1 MSYFIKKIVIF
12 ILTLVISI
20 SVIDLIIVDPI
31 SDPLLEYQLN
41 KIDKNEI
48 IKSVFIGDSSCGNS
62 IDVSY
67 FDTTVENL
75 SLTGDYNIS
84 NTYRILKRVHI
95 SHPELENVIIMQT
108 FDVFPRNDSDMLNID
123 LNSLNYAERV
133 YSKLQ
138 GLKYMFTV
146 RPFVSFEIDYDND
159 FLKQND
165 KRILKSEKLVLQK
178 DISIE
183 NKKSI
188 LDIKSYCTD
197 NNLNYTFMFGPS
209 INVTKNEKYYSI
221 INFLK
226 INKINFIEE
235 YFELNNLNIGDGFDH
250 VSPIFKMNSTF
261 FYKDRI
267 NF

>member
-20 SVIDLIIVDPI
+20 SLIDLIIDDPI

-67 FDTTVENL
+67 FDTPVQNL

-84 NTYRILKRVHI
+84 NTYRMLKRAHI
-95 SHPELENVIIMQT
+95 SHPELENVFIMQT

-123 LNSLNYAERV
+123 LNSLNYAERI

-146 RPFVSFEIDYDND
+146 RPFVSFEIDLIND
-159 FLKQND
+159 FLKQGVKHTLSDEN
-165 KRILKSEKLVLQK
+165 LVLVK
-178 DISIE
+178 NISTE
-183 NKKSI
+183 NMKSI
-188 LDIKSYCTD
+188 IKIKNYCIN
-197 NNLNYTFMFGPS
+197 NNLKYTFLFGPS
-209 INVTKNEKYYSI
+209 IHVVKNEQYYSI
-221 INFLK
+221 ISFLK
-226 INKINFIEE
+226 KNKINFIKN
-235 YFELNNLNIGDGFDH
+235 YFELNEINIGDGIDH
-250 VSPIFKMNSTF
+250 VSPDFKKNSTK
-261 FYKDRI
+261 FYKGLI
-267 NF
+267 NV

>member
-67 FDTTVENL
+67 FDTPTQNL

-84 NTYRILKRVHI
+84 NTYRMLKRVHI
-95 SHPELENVIIMQT
+95 SHPELENVIIMQS

-123 LNSLNYAERV
+123 LNSLNYVERV
-133 YSKLQ
+133 HSKLQ

-197 NNLNYTFMFGPS
+197 NNLKYTFLFGPS
-209 INVTKNEKYYSI
+209 IEVVKNEQFNSI
-221 INFLK
+221 ISFFK
-226 INKINFIEE
+226 KNKINFIND
-235 YFELNNLNIGDGFDH
+235 YFELNEINIGDGFDH
-250 VSPIFKMNSTF
+250 VSSDFKKNSTK
-261 FYKDRI
+261 FYKDLI
-267 NF
+267 ND